1 MLGFESNILTMKR
14 ISPIYGARVWKT
26 SRFFE
31 KVKRLSQSQ
40 NKFIRNKWRKVAE
53 KQKELWSR
61 DKSYPTNR
69 DDTDSRLWNKNY
81 HTFQKLVNFRN
92 NSNKLYKLIN
102 KKIS

>member
-81 HTFQKLVNFRN
+81 HGNAAYDWWESITND
-92 NSNKLYKLIN
+92 
-102 KKIS
+102 